1 MKGFVQYFANPT
13 GIAREEL
20 LTVPVEFEVLNGKEC
35 ILHFNPPAPIKDAD
49 GVNHM
54 LPMLK
59 IHLTQFNIDSISF
72 FFEGYASVNK
82 KFHIESFRVYLVD
95 PRKDKEPQ
103 KKTTYTKEDKKADD
117 KQWLELA
124 TKG

>member
-13 GIAREEL
+13 GLAREEL
-20 LTVPVEFEVLNGKEC
+20 LTIPVDFEVTNGKEC
-35 ILHFNPPAPIKDAD
+35 ILHFNPPAPIKDAE
-49 GVNHM
+49 GEHHQ
-54 LPMLK
+54 LPILK
-59 IHLTQFNIDSISF
+59 IHLTQFNVDAVSF

-82 KFHIESFRVYLVD
+82 KIHIDSFRVYLTD
-95 PRKDKEPQ
+95 PRIGKEPQ
-103 KKTTYTKEDKKADD
+103 KKTVYTKEDKKADD